1 MSRFL
6 VVIYL
11 FPTVLISAPSSEF
24 QVIRVV
30 WTSDLHCRVLP
41 TTDFASA
48 GLPRRQLGGWSG
60 LARLIKEKS
69 HPGTLLLDNGDFGFG
84 SPEGDSSQ
92 GRLAVWFMNRLG
104 YDGAVLGARDFVGG
118 MNNLEVLARY
128 ASFPILGDPM
138 LDVLLASRVP
148 IFRPYLIKEVKGVKV
163 GVIGITD
170 PEVILYNR
178 KADIA
183 RLVIDEPR
191 KQVARYLPAV
201 KAESAEVIIV
211 LGHID
216 VTTAWSIV
224 ESLPEIDLIIGRS
237 EREKV
242 ESQLPK
248 SGRSAVVVGGVYG
261 QRVGVADILFHKTER
276 RVYAIETE
284 VINVSPELAEDSV
297 FEQRLIS
304 GLDSAVVNNEEEFFP
319 DELGRVKLAQ
329 VVAEAVRQVTGVDL
343 VVLPIE
349 VIESGLEKGILTR
362 RHLYNAVPYR
372 ERLRVVTLPESSLV
386 LLLTPV
392 ERDSGLPAP
401 AVAGADLFVRKD
413 AKEGL
418 RIADVVRFRLRD
430 RRKGVYRV
438 ATTETWLEQTAVKE
452 KGVIFSENL
461 TAVWLKFAEKSGY
474 LSPVSAPKLYPAP
487 PGRAPKSVVVGLIN
501 INSAPAEV
509 LGELPGI
516 GPKTAQRIIEYRERV
531 GKFKSVE
538 ELMNVQGIG
547 PKKYERIKNL
557 ITVR

>member
-1 MSRFL
+1 MNFFL
-6 VVIYL
+6 VLIYL
-11 FPTVLISAPSSEF
+11 SSSVLISAKTSDF
-24 QVIRVV
+24 QVIRVL
-30 WTSDLHCRVLP
+30 WTSDLHCRILP

-60 LARLIKEKS
+60 LARLIKEKR

-84 SPEGDSSQ
+84 SPEGDSTQ
-92 GRLAVWFMNRLG
+92 GRLAVWLMNRLG

-128 ASFPILGDPM
+128 AGFPILADPM
-138 LDVLLASRVP
+138 LDVLLASRVS
-148 IFRPYLIKEVKGVKV
+148 IFRPYLIKKVNGVKV

-170 PEVILYNR
+170 PEVTLYNR

-183 RLVIDEPR
+183 RLVIDEPG
-191 KQVARYLPAV
+191 KQVERYLPAV
-201 KAESAEVIIV
+201 KTESAEVIIV

-216 VTTAWSIV
+216 ATAARSIV
-224 ESLPEIDLIIGRS
+224 ESLPEIDLIICRS
-237 EREKV
+237 ERERL

-248 SGRSAVVVGGVYG
+248 RGRGAVVVGGVYG

-284 VINVSPELAEDSV
+284 VINVLPELARDSV
-297 FEQRLIS
+297 LEQALIS
-304 GLDSAVVNNEEEFFP
+304 GLDSAVIHNEEEFFP

-329 VVAEAVRQVTGVDL
+329 LVAEAVRQVTGVDL
-343 VVLPIE
+343 VVLPIW

-372 ERLRVVTLPESSLV
+372 ERLRVITLPESLLV

-392 ERDSGLPAP
+392 ELDSGLLAP

-413 AKEGL
+413 VREGV

-438 ATTETWLEQTAVKE
+438 ATTETWLERTAVKE
-452 KGVIFSENL
+452 KGVLFPENL
-461 TAVWLKFAEKSGY
+461 TAVWLKFAEKLSS
-474 LSPVSAPKLYPAP
+474 LSPVPDPKLYPAP
-487 PGRAPKSVVVGLIN
+487 SGLAPKPAVTGLVD
-501 INSAPAEV
+501 INSAPVEV
-509 LGELPGI
+509 LCELPGI
-516 GPKTAQRIIEYRERV
+516 GPKTAQRIIEYREWM

-538 ELMNVQGIG
+538 DLMKVRGIG
-547 PKKYERIKNL
+547 PKKYEKIKHL